1 MPDFR
6 GRVALVT
13 GGSIGI
19 GRAIALALAEAGADV
34 AITYRTHA
42 GDQVAKEL
50 ESHGR
55 RALALAVDVTDPEA
69 VDQFVDEV
77 AAQLGPLDIVVANAG
92 GLIGRVPVGTM
103 PDTHWHTVLDTNLSS
118 AFYLVRASLRHMDKP
133 DGRIILIS
141 SMAAFTGGGSGASA
155 YAAAKAG
162 VSGYTLALAKEL
174 APRGITV
181 NAIAPG
187 TILGTP
193 FHETFTSLEAQK
205 STIARIPLGRPGSP
219 SDVATAVL
227 YLASAEAS
235 FVTGEVLKVTGAQ
248 ELT

>member
-92 GLIGRVPVGTM
+92 GLIGRVPVATM
-103 PDTHWHTVLDTNLSS
+103 PDDHWRAVIDTNLSS
-118 AFYLVRASLRHMDKP
+118 AFYLVRASLRHMEGP
-133 DGRIILIS
+133 DGRIVLIS
-141 SMAAFTGGGSGASA
+141 SMASFTGGGSGASA

-162 VSGYTLALAKEL
+162 MNGYTFALAKEL

-187 TILGTP
+187 TILDTP
-193 FHETFTSLEAQK
+193 FHETFTPPEAQK
-205 STIARIPLGRPGSP
+205 NAIGRIPLARPGYP
-219 SDVATAVL
+219 SDVAAAVL
-227 YLASAEAS
+227 YLASVEAS
-235 FVTGEVLKVTGAQ
+235 FVTGEVLKVSGAQ

>member
-6 GRVALVT
+6 GRVAVVT

-42 GDQVAKEL
+42 GDEVAKEL
-50 ESHGR
+50 ESHGG
-55 RALALAVDVTDPEA
+55 RALARAVEVTDPEA
-69 VDQFVDEV
+69 VDGFVDEV

-92 GLIGRVPVGTM
+92 GLIGRVPVATM
-103 PDTHWHTVLDTNLSS
+103 PDDHWRGHRHEPVERLLPCAGEPAPHGGTGRTDRPD
-118 AFYLVRASLRHMDKP
+118 LVHGLFHRRRLGCERLCGREGRHE
-133 DGRIILIS
+133 RLHL
-141 SMAAFTGGGSGASA
+141 T
-155 YAAAKAG
+155 
-162 VSGYTLALAKEL
+162 LAKEL

-187 TILGTP
+187 TILDTP
-193 FHETFTSLEAQK
+193 FHETFTPPEAQK
-205 STIARIPLGRPGSP
+205 NAIGRIPLARPGYP
-219 SDVATAVL
+219 SDVAAAVL
-227 YLASAEAS
+227 YLASVEAS
-235 FVTGEVLKVTGAQ
+235 FVTGEVLKVSGAQ